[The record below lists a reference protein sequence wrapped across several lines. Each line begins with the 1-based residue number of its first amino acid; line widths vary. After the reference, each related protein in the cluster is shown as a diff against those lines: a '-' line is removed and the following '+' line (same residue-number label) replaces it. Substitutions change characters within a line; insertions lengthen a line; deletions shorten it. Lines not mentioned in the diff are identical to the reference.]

1 MNWKIDKNKKI
12 KDSSKKT
19 LPGMGQC
26 VQWTLSIGQLGDLD
40 NPSMS
45 LPSHFCA
52 DPRILTKLFQMF
64 HNSRHKCH
72 HTDHMRQT
80 YLLCLLC
87 FGGLYQTFLFFFLI
101 CVQDPALMINLYSCC
116 IRPCPQYKVLPP
128 LCSYSSPPL
137 QSHQARRERTG
148 EEVSM
153 RKLQETFGRRPR
165 WVHPGAT
172 SYTLATT
179 KDLLFMQLEV

>member
-1 MNWKIDKNKKI
+1 
-12 KDSSKKT
+12 
-19 LPGMGQC
+19 MGQC
-26 VQWTLSIGQLGDLD
+26 AHGQLGDLD
-40 NPSMS
+40 NPNMS

-52 DPRILTKLFQMF
+52 DPRILNKLFQMF

-137 QSHQARRERTG
+137 QSHQARRERTRG
-148 EEVSM
+148 GGVHEKIT
-153 RKLQETFGRRPR
+153 RNFWETTSRGASRP
-165 WVHPGAT
+165 T
-172 SYTLATT
+172 SYTLAAT
-179 KDLLFMQLEV
+179 KRPFYAT